1 MYVTLSVK
9 ATELIAA
16 AYLPREVCRRPFRSE
31 LSNPTADWGR
41 SAVTLLRAMSDP
53 AGHDIGPAQGGAA
66 TSRMLVL
73 QAEGLHNNHKLYGN
87 RGQVWHGGKS
97 RTESLVEV
105 CKGFEVMVTK
115 PVDEIAGDIAPA
127 GFEMTSGS
135 GWTVQTVDRSGDE
148 KPGSAFWSLAV
159 ATEDSGENQRLGV
172 FISFDIDQLLKK
184 REWQMALEQE
194 MANVRHR
201 VRQFLAARL
210 KATSEAARST

>member
-1 MYVTLSVK
+1 
-9 ATELIAA
+9 
-16 AYLPREVCRRPFRSE
+16 
-31 LSNPTADWGR
+31 
-41 SAVTLLRAMSDP
+41 
-53 AGHDIGPAQGGAA
+53 
-66 TSRMLVL
+66 
-73 QAEGLHNNHKLYGN
+73 
-87 RGQVWHGGKS
+87 
-97 RTESLVEV
+97 
-105 CKGFEVMVTK
+105 MVTK